1 MYGVLGCDNSVQT
14 EVTASI
20 RTDMV
25 QTINQADYQDKNL
38 VQKSSDLYNIVNNS
52 TVVGNCAVI

>member
-1 MYGVLGCDNSVQT
+1 MYGVLGCESSVQT

-20 RTDMV
+20 RNDMV

-38 VQKSSDLYNIVNNS
+38 VQKSSDLYSIVNNS
-52 TVVGNCAVI
+52 TVVGNCVVI